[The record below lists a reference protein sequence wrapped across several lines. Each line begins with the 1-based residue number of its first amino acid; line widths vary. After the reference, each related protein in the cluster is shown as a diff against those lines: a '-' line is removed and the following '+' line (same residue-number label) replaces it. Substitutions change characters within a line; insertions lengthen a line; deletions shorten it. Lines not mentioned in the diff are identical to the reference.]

1 MESLVINQDFWH
13 NRTVFITGH
22 TGFKGSWLAL
32 WLKQLGANVVGYA
45 LEPLTSP
52 VLFENAKVIKA
63 IKQHNLADIRD
74 LNTLSKAMQDCKPE
88 IVIHL
93 AAQPLVRESYENP
106 LNTYSTNVM
115 GTVNLFEAVR
125 NVSTVKAVLNITTD
139 KCYENK
145 EWLWGYRENEA
156 MGGFDPYSSSKACS
170 ELVSSAYRQS
180 FFQQQGIALATA
192 RAGNVIGGGDWGKDR
207 IVPDAMRAFIENRPL
222 LIRNP
227 MAIRPW
233 QHVLDALSGYLMLC
247 QQLMQ
252 YPDKFS
258 EAWNFGPN
266 EDDAQPVSKLADI
279 MVNSWGGKAA
289 WEGDKG
295 EHPHESL
302 SLRLDCS
309 KAKAQLKWKPIWNL
323 ERALGETVN
332 WYKAWYNKKD
342 MQQFTLDQI
351 RTYHQEHQGQ

>member
-1 MESLVINQDFWH
+1 MESLVISQKFWK
-13 NRTVFITGH
+13 NRTVLLTGH
-22 TGFKGSWLAL
+22 TGFKGGWLAL

-45 LEPLTSP
+45 LEPSVNTS
-52 VLFENAKVIKA
+52 LFENVQVIKA
-63 IKQHNLADIRD
+63 LQQNNLADIRD
-74 LNTLSKAMQDCKPE
+74 VDSLNKVMQDCKPE

-93 AAQPLVRESYENP
+93 AAQPLVRDSYDDP

-115 GTVNLFEAVR
+115 GTVNLFEAIR

-207 IVPDAMRAFIENRPL
+207 IVPDAIRAFIENRPL

-247 QQLMQ
+247 QQLIQ
-252 YPDKFS
+252 HPDKFA

-266 EDDAQPVSKLADI
+266 EDDVQPVSKLADI
-279 MVNSWGGKAA
+279 MVDSWGDKAD
-289 WEGDKG
+289 WVGDKG
-295 EHPHESL
+295 EHPHESQ

-309 KAKAQLKWKPIWNL
+309 KAKTQLKWKPVWNL
-323 ERALGETVN
+323 ERALDETVN
-332 WYKAWYNKKD
+332 WYKAWHNKED
-342 MQQFTLDQI
+342 MHQFTLDQI
-351 RTYHQEHQGQ
+351 RAYHQEGQLK

>member
-1 MESLVINQDFWH
+1 METLVINSAFWH
-13 NRTVFITGH
+13 KRTVFLTGH
-22 TGFKGSWLAL
+22 TGFKGSWMAL

-45 LEPLTSP
+45 LPPPTSP
-52 VLFENAKVIKA
+52 SLFENANVIKA
-63 IKQHNLADIRD
+63 LQQNTLADIRD
-74 LNTLSKAMQDCKPE
+74 VDVLSKVMQDCKPE

-93 AAQPLVRESYENP
+93 AAQPLVRESYDNP
-106 LNTYSTNVM
+106 LDTYSTNVM
-115 GTVNLFEAVR
+115 GTVNLFEAIR

-207 IVPDAMRAFIENRPL
+207 IVPDAIRAFIENKPL

-227 MAIRPW
+227 MAVRPW
-233 QHVLDALSGYLMLC
+233 QHVLEALSGYLMLC
-247 QQLMQ
+247 QQLVLNPEG
-252 YPDKFS
+252 YA

-266 EDDAQPVSKLADI
+266 ENDAQPVSKLADI
-279 MVNSWGGKAA
+279 MVNNWGDKAA
-289 WEGDKG
+289 WVGDKG
-295 EHPHESL
+295 VHPHETQ

-309 KAKAQLKWKPIWNL
+309 KAKMQLKWKPIWNL

-332 WYKAWYNKKD
+332 WYKAWYGRQD
-342 MQQFTLDQI
+342 MHQFTLDQI
-351 RTYHQEHQGQ
+351 SAYHQEGQLK